1 MKNPNVNLLKITLLL
16 ASTLTVMSGATVS
29 PALPA
34 IQAAFADTPGVEL
47 LTRLVLT
54 MPALFIVLGSLL
66 AGTVIDTFG
75 RKPLLVGSA
84 VLYGLAGASGF
95 VLDSLVAILIGRAL
109 LGLAVAGIM
118 TTVTTLIADYFEGE
132 ARAQLLGLQG
142 AFTSAGGVVFLIL
155 GGFLADLSWRAPFL
169 IYLAALALLPLMLTS
184 LYEPKQESAVRKGE
198 APAGVP
204 LGLLALIYGAALVGQ
219 IVFYMIPVQLPYY
232 LENLVAASGT
242 QSGIAVA
249 TATLFGTVASLL
261 YRRVRSRL
269 GYVQIMT
276 LVFGLMGIGY
286 GIIGFAGTYA
296 VVLVGLAVTGLS
308 LGLLIPN
315 LNTWLTDVAPSA
327 TRGRAVGGL
336 TTAIFLG
343 QFLSPVLAQP
353 IINVLSYGAAYAVA
367 GAFMIVLAA
376 LLFAARNPL
385 RRLTAA
391 PK

>member
-1 MKNPNVNLLKITLLL
+1 
-16 ASTLTVMSGATVS
+16 MSGATVS

-34 IQAAFADTPGVEL
+34 IQAAFADTPGAEL

-66 AGTVIDTFG
+66 AGTVIDRFG
-75 RKPLLVGSA
+75 RKSLLVGSA

-95 VLDSLVAILIGRAL
+95 VLDSLVTILIGRAL

-132 ARAQLLGLQG
+132 TRAQLLGLQG
-142 AFTSAGGVVFLIL
+142 AFTSAGGVVFLIF

-169 IYLAALALLPLMLTS
+169 IYLVALALLPLMLIT
-184 LYEPKQESAVRKGE
+184 LYEPKQENAAEQGGT
-198 APAGVP
+198 PTGVP
-204 LGLLALIYGAALVGQ
+204 FGLLALIYGAALVGQ

-232 LENLVAASGT
+232 LESLAGASGT

-249 TATLFGTVASLL
+249 TATLFGTVSSLL
-261 YRRVRSRL
+261 YGRVKTRL
-269 GYVQIMT
+269 SYVQIMT

-286 GIIGFAGTYA
+286 GIIGFAGSYG

-315 LNTWLTDVAPSA
+315 LNTWLTDVAPSTA
-327 TRGRAVGGL
+327 RGRAVGGL

-353 IINVLSYGAAYAVA
+353 IITAFSYGTAYVMA
-367 GAFMIVLAA
+367 GAFVIVLAV
-376 LLFAARNPL
+376 LLFVARNPL
-385 RRLTAA
+385 QQLTAA
-391 PK
+391 SR